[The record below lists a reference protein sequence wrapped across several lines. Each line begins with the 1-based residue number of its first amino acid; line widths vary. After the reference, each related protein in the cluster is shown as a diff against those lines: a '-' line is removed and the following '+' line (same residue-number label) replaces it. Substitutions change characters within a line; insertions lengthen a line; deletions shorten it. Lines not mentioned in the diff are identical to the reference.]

1 MVNREEGA
9 SIWVEVVY
17 ALPDKQ
23 VLLGLEVEEGTTVG
37 EAIERSGIF
46 GQFPEITR
54 PPSLVGIFGKRTT
67 LGAIVRDGD
76 RIEIYRRLT
85 ADPKEVRRAKAKLRG
100 AKKTPG

>member
-17 ALPDKQ
+17 ALPEEQ
-23 VLLGLEVEEGTTVG
+23 VLLGIEVEEGTTVG
-37 EAIERSGIF
+37 EAIERSGIH
-46 GQFPEITR
+46 GQFPEIAR

-85 ADPKEVRRAKAKLRG
+85 ADPKEVRRAKAKLRNT
-100 AKKTPG
+100 KKTPG